1 MATTANVPIRRPDA
15 MLTRRMPLGV
25 SRDRNAETTV
35 VSTTHQSAD
44 PANTPRV
51 RRWLRPGS
59 RP

>member
-1 MATTANVPIRRPDA
+1 